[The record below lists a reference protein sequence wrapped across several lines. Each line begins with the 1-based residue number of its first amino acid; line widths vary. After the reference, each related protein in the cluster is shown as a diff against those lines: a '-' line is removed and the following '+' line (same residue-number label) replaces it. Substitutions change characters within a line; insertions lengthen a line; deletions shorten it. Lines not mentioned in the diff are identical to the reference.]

1 MQHGELAQQA
11 LRAYALA
18 EPQVSF
24 LGHHDTLTFHVVD
37 GLTQAPLLLRLHSP
51 ATAALRSPRQQPDM
65 IWSELQWL
73 EALTQETSLL
83 VPRPVRTRAGEL
95 FTTLAFEQG
104 TVVCSLL
111 HWTLGDPFPQ
121 APSSH
126 QAAQLGQVLATLH
139 LQARAWSPPQPF
151 VRPRYDLA
159 FYARQME
166 GCAQVVQEGLLPQP
180 AWKLLQQTLEQLF
193 TELSAKPLPLLV
205 IHADLHRGNLLVAGS
220 QVCPIDFAFC
230 GWGSPLFDVGTALL
244 GIPPSLRAVALQA
257 YQERISLPADASRL
271 LDAYSLLSRMGAY
284 LFLLAEP
291 AERAWLRE
299 RLPRFVAQECQ
310 RFLQRDSVLF
320 GE

>member
-1 MQHGELAQQA
+1 MQYGEWAEAA

-18 EPQVSF
+18 EPPVSF

-37 GLTQAPLLLRLHSP
+37 GLTQTPFLLRFHSP
-51 ATAALRSPRQQPDM
+51 ATVALRSARQHPDM
-65 IWSELQWL
+65 IRSELQWL

-95 FTTLAFEQG
+95 LTTQAFEQG

-121 APSSH
+121 APSSQ
-126 QAAQLGQVLATLH
+126 QAAQLGQLLATLH
-139 LQARAWSPPQPF
+139 IQARAWSPPQSF

-166 GCAQVVQEGLLPQP
+166 GCAQVVQEGLLPQT
-180 AWKLLQQTLEQLF
+180 AWTLLQQTLEQVF
-193 TELSAKPLPLLV
+193 TELSANPLPLFV
-205 IHADLHRGNLLVAGS
+205 IHADLHRGNLLVAGA

-230 GWGSPLFDVGTALL
+230 GWGSPLFDVGTVLL
-244 GIPPSLRAVALQA
+244 GIPPSLRAITLQA
-257 YQERISLPADASRL
+257 YQEHIPLSADASRL
-271 LDAYSLLSRMGAY
+271 LDAFSLLSRMGAY
-284 LFLLAEP
+284 LFLLAES

-310 RFLQRDSVLF
+310 RFLQRESVLF